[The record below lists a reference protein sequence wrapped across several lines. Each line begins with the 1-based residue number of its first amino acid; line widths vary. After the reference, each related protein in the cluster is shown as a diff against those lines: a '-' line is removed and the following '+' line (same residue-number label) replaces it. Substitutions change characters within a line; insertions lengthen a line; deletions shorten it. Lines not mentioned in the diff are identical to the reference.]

1 MEISYTPEGASFLGL
16 TRNLRAKDD
25 AVDEIERY
33 VAQLMVQDQ
42 RVQVL
47 DVIELAVP
55 RLASTRAG
63 GSVEISQS
71 HMQAAFLKGLLTFDD
86 PTPLKPPPDHPLPAE
101 FHMSFGQKRWSS
113 ARATTLECHSH

>member
-1 MEISYTPEGASFLGL
+1 MEIFYTPEGAGFCGS

-33 VAQLMVQDQ
+33 VAQLTVQDQ
-42 RVQVL
+42 RVQGL

-55 RLASTRAG
+55 RLASTRAAG

-71 HMQAAFLKGLLTFDD
+71 
-86 PTPLKPPPDHPLPAE
+86 
-101 FHMSFGQKRWSS
+101 
-113 ARATTLECHSH
+113 